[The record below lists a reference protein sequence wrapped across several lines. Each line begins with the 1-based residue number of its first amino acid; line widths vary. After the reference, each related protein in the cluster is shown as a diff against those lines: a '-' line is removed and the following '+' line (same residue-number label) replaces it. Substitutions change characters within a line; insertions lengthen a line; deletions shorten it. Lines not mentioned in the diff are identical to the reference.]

1 VNGTLTAPEF
11 RRLLELRGEDA
22 VVVDLVRD
30 YAVRVVPEKLVLGKV
45 RVDAVEEIFANK
57 VCALLS
63 PAEIRDLVDGIC
75 TERSRPRSPGGD
87 SGRHAQGPRT
97 HTGTVGGGYSARSI
111 LAITRVC
118 PVPFRPTSFASSCEN
133 WSPGS
138 HWIHTRRTSP
148 ATVVQRSSGTSSA
161 TAR

>member
-1 VNGTLTAPEF
+1 MNGTLTAPEF

-63 PAEIRDLVDGIC
+63 PAEIRDLVDGIALNAAGHDLQVAIQAAMLKDRGL
-75 TERSRPRSPGGD
+75 TRARLGVGTRPDQYWR
-87 SGRHAQGPRT
+87 
-97 HTGTVGGGYSARSI
+97 
-111 LAITRVC
+111 
-118 PVPFRPTSFASSCEN
+118 
-133 WSPGS
+133 
-138 HWIHTRRTSP
+138 
-148 ATVVQRSSGTSSA
+148 
-161 TAR
+161 